1 MNEDHEA
8 RERFLITLD
17 WLLAL
22 NERYDNAVRYGLLHV
37 CFHDRQVLGDV
48 YGAQHAVNLLTGL
61 AARLRKAFRKTD
73 LVARDGT
80 EFWILIPYTEPQT
93 VIDKVTQLVDLASQS
108 GLDVVERDLA
118 FFTLG
123 GANDVPMPKSSR
135 PLTALQYLDELRKH
149 RLITHRWS
157 TLTLPRQNS
166 G

>member
-22 NERYDNAVRYGLLHV
+22 NERYDNAVQYGLLHV
-37 CFHDRQVLGDV
+37 CFHDKQVLGDA
-48 YGAQHAVNLLTGL
+48 YGAQHAIQLLTGL

-93 VIDKVTQLVDLASQS
+93 VIDKVTQLVDMASQS

-118 FFTLG
+118 FFTVG
-123 GANDVPMPKSSR
+123 GDHDTPMPSTPQPMTS
-135 PLTALQYLDELRKH
+135 LQYLDELRK
-149 RLITHRWS
+149 RRQITHRWS
-157 TLTLPRQNS
+157 TLALTR
-166 G
+166 